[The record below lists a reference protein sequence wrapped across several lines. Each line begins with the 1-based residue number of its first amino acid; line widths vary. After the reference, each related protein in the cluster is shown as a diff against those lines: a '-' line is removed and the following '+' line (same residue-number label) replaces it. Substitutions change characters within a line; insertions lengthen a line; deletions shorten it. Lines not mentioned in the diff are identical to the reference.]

1 MRLETVD
8 GITVTSVGGGVATI
22 ATRPGG
28 GNTFTYVGYIPGK
41 LPPIYTKNKAFMLK
55 TVDFMLKTADN
66 EGNIIK
72 TVFSVCG

>member
-28 GNTFTYVGYIPGK
+28 GNTFTYVASGASSVGGESDFKYRRPSLFGVFLSAI
-41 LPPIYTKNKAFMLK
+41 LPIRGL
-55 TVDFMLKTADN
+55 
-66 EGNIIK
+66 
-72 TVFSVCG
+72 